1 MPKMEGGEKRRV
13 FDFRAQPICQ
23 NVVERSPSDAA
34 SSRETVIE
42 SHASHFSRLVFN

>member
-23 NVVERSPSDAA
+23 NVVESVPVRCGELEGNGDRK
-34 SSRETVIE
+34 SRV
-42 SHASHFSRLVFN
+42 ALFSFGV